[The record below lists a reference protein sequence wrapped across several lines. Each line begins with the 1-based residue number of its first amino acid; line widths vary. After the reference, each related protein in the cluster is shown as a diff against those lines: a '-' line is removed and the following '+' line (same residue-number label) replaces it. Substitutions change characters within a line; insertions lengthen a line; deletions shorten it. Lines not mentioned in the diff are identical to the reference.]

1 MRKFWTLGLAAAALL
16 GVIFGVVLASNA
28 QAAALPAPP
37 QILAVAEKVADWQ
50 IAHREDFSH
59 IPNAG
64 RETRSSRDWQQGAF
78 YVGLTELAD
87 RSAEARF
94 REAVITN
101 GVRNDWRLGDRPF
114 HADDQIIGQSYLW
127 AASHGA
133 PAEATAAL
141 RQRLEAIV
149 AANPQGAL
157 SFEIPGGC
165 QQRWCWSDALF
176 MAPPTWLRAAKS
188 MNTPAMADYAH
199 REFKATTD
207 FLFDPDEHLY
217 YRDSRFFTRRDE
229 NGKKLFWSRGNG
241 WAFAGLARIIQTLP
255 AEDPHRAYYV
265 GLFRQMAAKL
275 KTIQKPDGY
284 WSPSLLADPEKTPAE
299 SSGTGFFTYGLAWGI
314 NAGLLDRKEYL
325 PAVEKGWAA
334 LTRAVHPDGKLGW
347 VQQVSDRPD
356 AVAYEDTQFYGVG
369 AFLLAASAVY
379 DLQKAVGGK

>member
-1 MRKFWTLGLAAAALL
+1 MKKLWGLGLAAAALL
-16 GVIFGVVLASNA
+16 GVVFGALLVSAA
-28 QAAALPAPP
+28 QAAALPPAAEVL
-37 QILAVAEKVADWQ
+37 QTAEKAADWQ

-87 RSAEARF
+87 RSASPRF
-94 REAVITN
+94 KEAVIAN
-101 GVRNDWRLGDRPF
+101 GVRNGWRLGDRPF

-141 RQRLEAIV
+141 RQRLQAIV
-149 AANPQGAL
+149 AANPQNELG
-157 SFEIPGGC
+157 FEIPGGC

-176 MAPPTWLRAAKS
+176 MAPPTWLKAAK
-188 MNTPAMADYAH
+188 AMDEPRFADYAH
-199 REFKATTD
+199 REFRATTD
-207 FLFDPDEHLY
+207 FLFDGEEHLF
-217 YRDSRFFTRRDE
+217 YRDSRFFTRRDD

-255 AEDPHRAYYV
+255 ADDPHRAYYID
-265 GLFRQMAAKL
+265 LYRQMAARL
-275 KTIQKPDGY
+275 KAIQKPDGY
-284 WSPSLLADPEKTPAE
+284 WSPSLLADPDKTPPE

-314 NAGLLDRKEYL
+314 NAGLLDRAEYL

-334 LTRAVHPDGKLGW
+334 LARSVHPDGKLGW

-356 AVAYEDTQFYGVG
+356 AVAFEDTQFYGVG

-379 DLQKAVGGK
+379 DLQRAGGT